1 MLISKSNWTSS
12 KRLSISYLL
21 TKKQSDDMNQ
31 NFLDLGLE
39 DVIVQAVEHLGFEKP
54 SPVQEKCIPIVLNDD
69 TDLVALAQTGT
80 GKTASFG
87 LPLIQKVD
95 NNNRDTQALVLA
107 PTRELCIQ
115 IASDLNNYARF
126 KKTNVVAVYGG
137 ASIMDQARNLKRGA
151 QVIVATPGRLQDMI
165 NRRLVNLSKIDY
177 LVLDEADEMLNM
189 GFQDAID
196 EILETANKDR
206 NTWLYSATMPK
217 TVAKIAANYMN
228 NPVEVICGTKNQAA
242 STVEHNYY
250 QIDNRD
256 RYKVLRRLV
265 DSCPSI
271 YAIIFCRTRAETQSV
286 AERLQA
292 DGYNTGGLHGDLSQ
306 VQRDGVMKQFKSKNI
321 TILVATDV
329 ASRGIDVDDITHVIH
344 YQLPDDV
351 EVYTHRSGRTGR
363 AGKEGISVALVGGK
377 DKFKLTQIERTIN
390 RKIDRKT
397 VPSGEEVMKAMVFQ
411 TMDKLVNVKVNPQ
424 ALKPFTE
431 AIHELAE
438 QMTATEVLERFIA
451 LNSSKILNFYKDSQ
465 DLNSSGNSRDRNSN
479 SERVFINIGE
489 KDGFDWATLKDLL
502 RDKTSLSNDDFGG
515 VDVKAAFSFFNVSK
529 TKVESV
535 FAAFEGFSVGD
546 REVSLEITKSTPDRN
561 RGGGGGRD
569 RRSGGGGGRR
579 DFRGGGDRR
588 SGSGSGSS
596 SRGDR
601 GSRDRS
607 SGSSSG
613 SSSGGNRRDRRR

>member
-1 MLISKSNWTSS
+1 
-12 KRLSISYLL
+12 
-21 TKKQSDDMNQ
+21 MNQ

-39 DVIVQAVEHLGFEKP
+39 DALVQAVEHLGFEKP
-54 SPVQEKCIPIVLNDD
+54 SPVQEKCIPIVLNED

-80 GKTASFG
+80 GKTAAFG

-95 NNNRDTQALVLA
+95 NNNRDTQALILA

-115 IASDLNNYARF
+115 IANDLNNYARF

-137 ASIMDQARNLKRGA
+137 ASIMDQARSLKRGA

-165 NRRLVNLSKIDY
+165 NRRLVNLSKINY

-196 EILETANKDR
+196 EILETANKER

-217 TVAKIAANYMN
+217 TVAKIAANYMT
-228 NPVEVICGTKNQAA
+228 NPVEVTCGTKNQAA

-256 RYKVLRRLV
+256 RYKTLRRIV

-271 YAIIFCRTRAETQSV
+271 YAIIFCRTRAETQNI

-329 ASRGIDVDDITHVIH
+329 ASRGIDVDEISHVIH

-363 AGKEGISVALVGGK
+363 AGKKGISVALVGGK
-377 DKFKLTQIERTIN
+377 DKFKLSQIERTIN
-390 RKIDRKT
+390 RKIDRKM

-411 TMDKLVNVKVNPQ
+411 SMEKLVNAKVNEQ

-438 QMTATEVLERFIA
+438 QMTATEVLEKFIA
-451 LNSSKILNFYKDSQ
+451 LSSAKILNFYKDAQ
-465 DLNSSGNSRDRNSN
+465 DLNSSGNTRDRSSN
-479 SERVFINIGE
+479 SERIFINIGE

-546 REVSLEITKSTPDRN
+546 REVSLEITKSSPDR
-561 RGGGGGRD
+561 RGGGRD
-569 RRSGGGGGRR
+569 RDRRRSGGSGSGGGRR

-588 SGSGSGSS
+588 GSASG

-607 SGSSSG
+607 SGSG
-613 SSSGGNRRDRRR
+613 SSENRRERRR

>member
-1 MLISKSNWTSS
+1 
-12 KRLSISYLL
+12 
-21 TKKQSDDMNQ
+21 MNQ

-39 DVIVQAVEHLGFEKP
+39 DIIVQAVDHLGFEKP
-54 SPVQEKCIPIVLNDD
+54 TPVQEKCIPIVLNED

-80 GKTASFG
+80 GKTAAFG

-137 ASIMDQARNLKRGA
+137 ASIMDQARSLKRGA

-165 NRRLVNLSKIDY
+165 NRRLVNLSKINY

-196 EILETANKDR
+196 EILETASKDR

-217 TVAKIAANYMN
+217 TVAKIASNYMN
-228 NPVEVICGTKNQAA
+228 SPIEVTCGTKNQAA

-256 RYKVLRRLV
+256 RYKTLRRLV

-271 YAIIFCRTRAETQSV
+271 YAIIFCRTRAETQNI

-390 RKIDRKT
+390 RKIDRKM

-411 TMDKLVNVKVNPQ
+411 SMEKLVNAKVNAQ

-438 QMTATEVLERFIA
+438 QMTATEVLEKFIA
-451 LNSSKILNFYKDSQ
+451 LSSAKILNFYKDAQ
-465 DLNSSGNSRDRNSN
+465 DLNSSGNTRERSSN
-479 SERVFINIGE
+479 SERIFINIGE
-489 KDGFDWATLKDLL
+489 KDGFNWATLKDLL

-546 REVSLEITKSTPDRN
+546 REVSLEITKSAPDR
-561 RGGGGGRD
+561 RGGGGRD
-569 RRSGGGGGRR
+569 RRRSGGGGGPRR
-579 DFRGGGDRR
+579 DSRGGGDRR
-588 SGSGSGSS
+588 GSSSS

-607 SGSSSG
+607 SGSNSG

>member
-1 MLISKSNWTSS
+1 
-12 KRLSISYLL
+12 
-21 TKKQSDDMNQ
+21 MNQ
-31 NFLDLGLE
+31 NFIELGLE
-39 DVIVQAVEHLGFEKP
+39 DVIVQAVDQLGFEKP
-54 SPVQEKCIPIVLNDD
+54 SPVQEKCIPIVLNEE

-87 LPLIQKVD
+87 LPLIQKID
-95 NNNRDTQALVLA
+95 NDNRKTQALVLA

-115 IASDLNNYARF
+115 IAADLNDFARF

-137 ASIMDQARNLKRGA
+137 ASITDQAKKLKRGA

-165 NRRLVNLSKIDY
+165 NRRLVDLSNIDY

-196 EILETANKDR
+196 EILETASEDR

-217 TVAKIAANYMN
+217 SVAKIASNYMTD
-228 NPVEVICGTKNQAA
+228 PVEVTCGTKNQAA
-242 STVEHNYY
+242 STVDHHYY
-250 QIDNRD
+250 LIDNRD
-256 RYKVLRRLV
+256 RYKVLRRIV

-286 AERLQA
+286 AERLMA
-292 DGYNTGGLHGDLSQ
+292 DGYNTGGLHGDMSQ
-306 VQRDGVMKQFKSKNI
+306 GQRDGVMKQFKSKNI

-363 AGKEGISVALVGGK
+363 AGKEGTSVALVGGR
-377 DKFKLTQIERTIN
+377 DKYKLVQIEKTIN
-390 RKIDRKT
+390 RRIERKM

-411 TMDKLVNVKVNPQ
+411 SMDNLINAKVHPQ

-438 QMTATEVLERFIA
+438 QMSVTEVLEKFIA
-451 LNSSKILNFYKDSQ
+451 LNSSKILNFYKDAQ
-465 DLNSSGNSRDRNSN
+465 DLNSSGKKRDKSSD
-479 SERVFINIGE
+479 SERIFINIGE

-502 RDKTSLSNDDFGG
+502 REKTSLSNDDFGG
-515 VDVKAAFSFFNVSK
+515 VDVKGAFSFFNVSK
-529 TKVESV
+529 AKVEGV
-535 FAAFEGFSVGD
+535 FSAFEGFSVGD
-546 REVSLEITKSTPDRN
+546 RKVSLEITKKSPDR
-561 RGGGGGRD
+561 RGGGRD
-569 RRSGGGGGRR
+569 RRRSGGRR
-579 DFRGGGDRR
+579 EWSKDRR
-588 SGSGSGSS
+588 GS
-596 SRGDR
+596 
-601 GSRDRS
+601 GSRDRN
-607 SGSSSG
+607 SGSRS
-613 SSSGGNRRDRRR
+613 RRERRK

>member
-1 MLISKSNWTSS
+1 
-12 KRLSISYLL
+12 
-21 TKKQSDDMNQ
+21 MNQ

-39 DVIVQAVEHLGFEKP
+39 DVIVQAVDHLGFEKP
-54 SPVQEKCIPIVLNDD
+54 SPVQEKCIPIVLNED

-95 NNNRDTQALVLA
+95 NNNKDTQALVLA

-137 ASIMDQARNLKRGA
+137 ASIMDQARSLKRGA

-196 EILETANKDR
+196 EILETASKDR

-377 DKFKLTQIERTIN
+377 DKFKLSQIERTIN

-465 DLNSSGNSRDRNSN
+465 DLNSSGNSRDRNSD

-569 RRSGGGGGRR
+569 RRSGGGGGGRR

-588 SGSGSGSS
+588 SGSGSGSGSS

>member
-1 MLISKSNWTSS
+1 
-12 KRLSISYLL
+12 
-21 TKKQSDDMNQ
+21 MNQ

-39 DVIVQAVEHLGFEKP
+39 DVIVQAVDHLGFEKP
-54 SPVQEKCIPIVLNDD
+54 SPVQEKCIPIVLNED

-87 LPLIQKVD
+87 LPLIQKI
-95 NNNRDTQALVLA
+95 NNDNRDTQALVLA

-115 IASDLNNYARF
+115 IASDLNNFARF

-165 NRRLVNLSKIDY
+165 NRRLVDLSNIDY

-196 EILETANKDR
+196 EILETASTDR

-217 TVAKIAANYMN
+217 SVAKIASNYMKD
-228 NPVEVICGTKNQAA
+228 PIEVTCGTKNQAA
-242 STVEHNYY
+242 STVQHDYY
-250 QIDNRD
+250 LIDNRD

-292 DGYNTGGLHGDLSQ
+292 DGYNTGGLHGDMSQ
-306 VQRDGVMKQFKSKNI
+306 AQRDGVMKQFKNKNI

-329 ASRGIDVDDITHVIH
+329 ASRGIDVDEITHVIH

-363 AGKEGISVALVGGK
+363 AGKEGTSIALVGGR
-377 DKFKLTQIERTIN
+377 DKFKLVQIEKIIN
-390 RKIDRKT
+390 RRIERKM

-411 TMDKLVNVKVNPQ
+411 SMNKLVEAQVHPK

-438 QMTATEVLERFIA
+438 QMTATEVLEKFIA
-451 LNSSKILNFYKDSQ
+451 LTSAKILNFYKDAQ
-465 DLNSSGNSRDRNSN
+465 DLNSTGKKKEKSSN
-479 SERVFINIGE
+479 SQRIFINIGE

-502 RDKTSLSNDDFGG
+502 REKTSLTNNDFGG
-515 VDVKAAFSFFNVSK
+515 VDVKGAFSFFNVSK
-529 TKVESV
+529 DKVDGV

-546 REVSLEITKSTPDRN
+546 RKVSLELTKKSPDR
-561 RGGGGGRD
+561 RGGGGRD
-569 RRSGGGGGRR
+569 RRRGGGGRR
-579 DFRGGGDRR
+579 DFRGGDRR
-588 SGSGSGSS
+588 SS

-607 SGSSSG
+607 SGS
-613 SSSGGNRRDRRR
+613 RRDRRR

>member
-1 MLISKSNWTSS
+1 
-12 KRLSISYLL
+12 
-21 TKKQSDDMNQ
+21 MNQ

-39 DVIVQAVEHLGFEKP
+39 DVIVQAVDHLGFEKP
-54 SPVQEKCIPIVLNDD
+54 SPVQEKCIPIVLNED

-95 NNNRDTQALVLA
+95 NNNKDTQALVLA

-137 ASIMDQARNLKRGA
+137 ASIMDQARSLKRGA

-196 EILETANKDR
+196 EILETASKDR

-377 DKFKLTQIERTIN
+377 DKFKLSQIERTIN

-465 DLNSSGNSRDRNSN
+465 DLNSSGNSRDRNSD

-569 RRSGGGGGRR
+569 RRSGGGGGGRR

-588 SGSGSGSS
+588 SGSGSGSGSS
-596 SRGDR
+596 SRGER

>member
-1 MLISKSNWTSS
+1 
-12 KRLSISYLL
+12 
-21 TKKQSDDMNQ
+21 MNQ

-39 DVIVQAVEHLGFEKP
+39 EVIVQAVDHLGFEKP
-54 SPVQEKCIPIVLNDD
+54 SPVQEKCIPIVLNED

-196 EILETANKDR
+196 EILETASKDR

-228 NPVEVICGTKNQAA
+228 NPVEVTCGTKNQAA

-256 RYKVLRRLV
+256 RYKTLRRLV

-271 YAIIFCRTRAETQSV
+271 YAIIFCRTRAETQNV

-292 DGYNTGGLHGDLSQ
+292 DGYNTGGLHGDMSQ

-329 ASRGIDVDDITHVIH
+329 ASRGIDVDEITHVIH

-377 DKFKLTQIERTIN
+377 DKYKLTQIERTIN
-390 RKIDRKT
+390 RKIDRKM

-411 TMDKLVNVKVNPQ
+411 SMEKLVNAKVNTQ

-438 QMTATEVLERFIA
+438 QMTATEVLEKFIA
-451 LNSSKILNFYKDSQ
+451 LSSAKILNFYKDAQ
-465 DLNSSGNSRDRNSN
+465 DLNSSGNSRERSSN
-479 SERVFINIGE
+479 SERIFINIGE

-546 REVSLEITKSTPDRN
+546 REVSLEITKSTPDR
-561 RGGGGGRD
+561 RGGGGRD
-569 RRSGGGGGRR
+569 RRRSGGGGGGGRR

-588 SGSGSGSS
+588 ASASG

-607 SGSSSG
+607 SGSN
-613 SSSGGNRRDRRR
+613 SGGNRRDRRR

>member
-1 MLISKSNWTSS
+1 
-12 KRLSISYLL
+12 
-21 TKKQSDDMNQ
+21 MNQ

-39 DVIVQAVEHLGFEKP
+39 DVIVQAVDHLGFEKP
-54 SPVQEKCIPIVLNDD
+54 SPVQEKCIPIVLNED

-196 EILETANKDR
+196 EILETASKDR

-217 TVAKIAANYMN
+217 TVAKIASNYMN
-228 NPVEVICGTKNQAA
+228 NPIEVTCGTKNQAA

-250 QIDNRD
+250 LIDNRD
-256 RYKVLRRLV
+256 RYKTLRRLV

-292 DGYNTGGLHGDLSQ
+292 DGYNTGGLHGDMSQ
-306 VQRDGVMKQFKSKNI
+306 VQRDGVMKQFKTKNI

-329 ASRGIDVDDITHVIH
+329 ASRGIDVDEITHVIH

-363 AGKEGISVALVGGK
+363 AGKEGTSVALVGGR

-390 RKIDRKT
+390 RKIDRKMI
-397 VPSGEEVMKAMVFQ
+397 PSGEEVMKAMVFQ
-411 TMDKLVNVKVNPQ
+411 SMEKLVNAKVNAQ

-438 QMTATEVLERFIA
+438 QMTATEVLEKFIA
-451 LNSSKILNFYKDSQ
+451 LSSAKILNFYKDAQ
-465 DLNSSGNSRDRNSN
+465 DLNASGSGRERNSN
-479 SERVFINIGE
+479 SERIFINIGE

-546 REVSLEITKSTPDRN
+546 RQVSLEITKSSPDR
-561 RGGGGGRD
+561 RGGGGRD
-569 RRSGGGGGRR
+569 RRRSGGGGGGRR
-579 DFRGGGDRR
+579 DSRGGGDRR
-588 SGSGSGSS
+588 GSGP
-596 SRGDR
+596 RGDR

-607 SGSSSG
+607 SGS
-613 SSSGGNRRDRRR
+613 GGNRRDRRR

>member
-1 MLISKSNWTSS
+1 
-12 KRLSISYLL
+12 
-21 TKKQSDDMNQ
+21 MNQ

-39 DVIVQAVEHLGFEKP
+39 DVIVQAVDHLGFEKP
-54 SPVQEKCIPIVLNDD
+54 SPVQEKCIPIVLNED

-165 NRRLVNLSKIDY
+165 NRRLVNLSNINY

-228 NPVEVICGTKNQAA
+228 NPIEVTCGTKNQAA
-242 STVEHNYY
+242 STVDHNYY
-250 QIDNRD
+250 LIDNRD
-256 RYKVLRRLV
+256 RYKTLRRLV

-292 DGYNTGGLHGDLSQ
+292 DGYNTGGLHGDMSQ
-306 VQRDGVMKQFKSKNI
+306 VQRDGVMKQFKTRNI

-390 RKIDRKT
+390 RKIDRKMI
-397 VPSGEEVMKAMVFQ
+397 PSGEEVMKAMVFQ
-411 TMDKLVNVKVNPQ
+411 SMEKLVNVKVNTQ

-438 QMTATEVLERFIA
+438 QMTATEVLEKFIA
-451 LNSSKILNFYKDSQ
+451 LSSAKVLNFYKDAQ
-465 DLNSSGNSRDRNSN
+465 DLNASGSGKERNSN
-479 SERVFINIGE
+479 SERIFINIGE

-546 REVSLEITKSTPDRN
+546 RLVSLEITKSSPDRRD
-561 RGGGGGRD
+561 RGARD
-569 RRSGGGGGRR
+569 RRGGGGGGRR
-579 DFRGGGDRR
+579 DSRGGGDRR
-588 SGSGSGSS
+588 SSGP
-596 SRGDR
+596 RGDR

-607 SGSSSG
+607 SGSNSG
-613 SSSGGNRRDRRR
+613 SGSGSGGNRRERRR

>member
-1 MLISKSNWTSS
+1 MLISKSDWTLS

-39 DVIVQAVEHLGFEKP
+39 EVIVQAVDHLGFEKP

>member
-1 MLISKSNWTSS
+1 MLISKSYWTLS

-39 DVIVQAVEHLGFEKP
+39 EVIVQAVDHLGFEKP

>member
-1 MLISKSNWTSS
+1 MLISKSDWTLS

-39 DVIVQAVEHLGFEKP
+39 EVIVQAVDHLGFEKP

-286 AERLQA
+286 AERLQS

-613 SSSGGNRRDRRR
+613 GNRRDRRR

>member
-1 MLISKSNWTSS
+1 
-12 KRLSISYLL
+12 
-21 TKKQSDDMNQ
+21 MNQ

-39 DVIVQAVEHLGFEKP
+39 DVIVQAVDHLGFEKP
-54 SPVQEKCIPIVLNDD
+54 SPVQEKCIPIVLNED

-115 IASDLNNYARF
+115 IASDLNNFARF

-196 EILETANKDR
+196 EILETASKDR

-217 TVAKIAANYMN
+217 TVAKIASNYMN
-228 NPVEVICGTKNQAA
+228 NPIEVTCGTKNQAA

-256 RYKVLRRLV
+256 RYKTLRRLV

-271 YAIIFCRTRAETQSV
+271 YAIIFCRTRAETQNV

-292 DGYNTGGLHGDLSQ
+292 DGYNTGGLHGDMSQ
-306 VQRDGVMKQFKSKNI
+306 VQRDGVMKQFKTKNI

-329 ASRGIDVDDITHVIH
+329 ASRGIDVDEITHVIH

-363 AGKEGISVALVGGK
+363 AGKEGTSVALVGGK
-377 DKFKLTQIERTIN
+377 DKYKLTQIERTIN
-390 RKIDRKT
+390 RKIDRKM

-411 TMDKLVNVKVNPQ
+411 SMEKLVNAKVNAQ

-438 QMTATEVLERFIA
+438 QMTATEVLEKFIA
-451 LNSSKILNFYKDSQ
+451 LSSAKILNFYKDAQ
-465 DLNSSGNSRDRNSN
+465 DLNSSGNSRDRSSN
-479 SERVFINIGE
+479 SERIFINIGE

-515 VDVKAAFSFFNVSK
+515 VDVKAAFSFFNVTK

-546 REVSLEITKSTPDRN
+546 RQVSLEITKSSPGR
-561 RGGGGGRD
+561 RGGGGRD
-569 RRSGGGGGRR
+569 RRRGGGGGRR

-588 SGSGSGSS
+588 GTGSW

-607 SGSSSG
+607 SGSSS
-613 SSSGGNRRDRRR
+613 SGNRRDRRR

>member
-1 MLISKSNWTSS
+1 
-12 KRLSISYLL
+12 
-21 TKKQSDDMNQ
+21 MNQ

-39 DVIVQAVEHLGFEKP
+39 DVIVQAVDHLGFEKP
-54 SPVQEKCIPIVLNDD
+54 SPVQTKCIPIVLSED

-87 LPLIQKVD
+87 LPLIQKID
-95 NNNRDTQALVLA
+95 NANRNTQALVLA

-115 IASDLNNYARF
+115 IASDLMSFARF

-196 EILETANKDR
+196 EILETASKDR
-206 NTWLYSATMPK
+206 NTWLYSATMPQS
-217 TVAKIAANYMN
+217 VAKIASNYMK
-228 NPVEVICGTKNQAA
+228 NPIEVTCGTKNQAA

-250 QIDNRD
+250 LIDNRD
-256 RYKVLRRLV
+256 RYKTLRRLV
-265 DSCPSI
+265 DSFPSI
-271 YAIIFCRTRAETQSV
+271 YAIIFCRTRAETQTV

-292 DGYNTGGLHGDLSQ
+292 DGYNTGGLHGDMSQ
-306 VQRDGVMKQFKSKNI
+306 GQRDGVMKQFKNKNI

-329 ASRGIDVDDITHVIH
+329 ASRGIDVDEITHVIH

-363 AGKEGISVALVGGK
+363 AGKAGTSLALVGGR
-377 DKFKLTQIERTIN
+377 DKFKLVQIERTIN
-390 RKIDRKT
+390 TKINRKM

-411 TMDKLVNVKVNPQ
+411 SIEKLVNAKVHPQ

-431 AIHELAE
+431 AIHELSSK
-438 QMTATEVLERFIA
+438 MTATEVLEKFIA
-451 LNSSKILNFYKDSQ
+451 LSSAKILNFYKDAQ
-465 DLNSSGNSRDRNSN
+465 DLNYSGKKRDKSNNSQRI
-479 SERVFINIGE
+479 FINIGE

-502 RDKTSLSNDDFGG
+502 REKTSLTNDDFGG

-535 FAAFEGFSVGD
+535 FAAFEGFSVGE
-546 REVSLEITKSTPDRN
+546 RKVSLELTKSSPDR
-561 RGGGGGRD
+561 RGGAKGR
-569 RRSGGGGGRR
+569 RRVGSSRRR
-579 DFRGGGDRR
+579 DFRGGDRR
-588 SGSGSGSS
+588 SGF
-596 SRGDR
+596 RGDR

-607 SGSSSG
+607 SGSNSRA
-613 SSSGGNRRDRRR
+613 NRRDRRR

>member
-1 MLISKSNWTSS
+1 
-12 KRLSISYLL
+12 
-21 TKKQSDDMNQ
+21 MNQ

-39 DVIVQAVEHLGFEKP
+39 DVIVQAVDHLGFEKP
-54 SPVQEKCIPIVLNDD
+54 SPVQEKCIPIVLNED

-177 LVLDEADEMLNM
+177 LILDEADEMLNM

-196 EILETANKDR
+196 EILETASKDR

-217 TVAKIAANYMN
+217 TVAKIASNYMN
-228 NPVEVICGTKNQAA
+228 KPIEVTCGTKNQAA

-256 RYKVLRRLV
+256 RYKTLRRLV

-271 YAIIFCRTRAETQSV
+271 YAIIFCRTRAETQNV

-292 DGYNTGGLHGDLSQ
+292 DGYNTGGLHGDMSQ

-363 AGKEGISVALVGGK
+363 AGKEGTSVALVGGR
-377 DKFKLTQIERTIN
+377 DKFKLVQIERTIN
-390 RKIDRKT
+390 CKIDRKM

-411 TMDKLVNVKVNPQ
+411 SMEKLVNAKVNPQ

-438 QMTATEVLERFIA
+438 QMTATEVLEKFIA
-451 LNSSKILNFYKDSQ
+451 LSSAKILNFYKDAQ
-465 DLNSSGNSRDRNSN
+465 DLNSSGNKRDKSSN
-479 SERVFINIGE
+479 SERIFINIGE

-502 RDKTSLSNDDFGG
+502 REKTSLTNDDFGG

-546 REVSLEITKSTPDRN
+546 RQVSLEITKSSPN
-561 RGGGGGRD
+561 RRGGGGRD
-569 RRSGGGGGRR
+569 RRRGGGGRR

-588 SGSGSGSS
+588 GSG

-607 SGSSSG
+607 SGSN
-613 SSSGGNRRDRRR
+613 SGGNRRDRRR

>member
-1 MLISKSNWTSS
+1 
-12 KRLSISYLL
+12 
-21 TKKQSDDMNQ
+21 MNQ
-31 NFLDLGLE
+31 NFIELGLE
-39 DVIVQAVEHLGFEKP
+39 DVIVQAVDQLGFEKP
-54 SPVQEKCIPIVLNDD
+54 SPVQEKCIPIVLNEE

-87 LPLIQKVD
+87 LPLIQKID
-95 NNNRDTQALVLA
+95 NDNRKTQALVLA

-115 IASDLNNYARF
+115 IAADLNDFARF

-137 ASIMDQARNLKRGA
+137 ASITDQAKKLKRGA

-165 NRRLVNLSKIDY
+165 NRRLVDLSNIDY

-196 EILETANKDR
+196 EILETASEDR

-217 TVAKIAANYMN
+217 SVAKIASNYMTD
-228 NPVEVICGTKNQAA
+228 PVEVTCGTKNQAA
-242 STVEHNYY
+242 STVDHHYY
-250 QIDNRD
+250 LIDNRD
-256 RYKVLRRLV
+256 RYKVLRRIV

-286 AERLQA
+286 AERLMA
-292 DGYNTGGLHGDLSQ
+292 DGYNTGGLHGDMSQ
-306 VQRDGVMKQFKSKNI
+306 GQRDGVMKQFKSKNI

-363 AGKEGISVALVGGK
+363 AGKEGTSVALVGGR
-377 DKFKLTQIERTIN
+377 DKYKLVQIEKTIN
-390 RKIDRKT
+390 RRIERKM

-411 TMDKLVNVKVNPQ
+411 SMDNLINAKVHPQ

-438 QMTATEVLERFIA
+438 QMSVTEVLEKFIA
-451 LNSSKILNFYKDSQ
+451 LNSSKILNFYKDAQ
-465 DLNSSGNSRDRNSN
+465 DLNSSGKKRDKSSD
-479 SERVFINIGE
+479 SERIFINIGE

-502 RDKTSLSNDDFGG
+502 REKTSLSNDDFGG
-515 VDVKAAFSFFNVSK
+515 VDVKGAFSFFNVSK
-529 TKVESV
+529 AKVEGV
-535 FAAFEGFSVGD
+535 FSAFEGFSVGD
-546 REVSLEITKSTPDRN
+546 RKVSLEITKKSPDR
-561 RGGGGGRD
+561 RGGGRD
-569 RRSGGGGGRR
+569 RRRSGGKREWSK
-579 DFRGGGDRR
+579 DRR
-588 SGSGSGSS
+588 GS
-596 SRGDR
+596 
-601 GSRDRS
+601 GSRDRN
-607 SGSSSG
+607 SGSRS
-613 SSSGGNRRDRRR
+613 RRERRK